1 MRSASELRDVTVTS
15 PSRWRTANSSRRWP
29 LGSRRARFSMSLTT
43 RIVADVPHSADRPAC
58 VLIVDDERHNRE
70 LLEIMLKPEGF
81 LLLTAASGEE
91 ALAMIARQPPDLILL
106 DVMMPG
112 MSGYDVAGNIKNDP
126 ATQNITVSML
136 TALEYPDTRILG
148 LKARAE
154 EFL

>member
-29 LGSRRARFSMSLTT
+29 LGSRRARFSMPLTT

-70 LLEIMLKPEGF
+70 LLEVMLKPEGF
-81 LLLTAASGEE
+81 VLLSAGTGEE
-91 ALAMIARQPPDLILL
+91 ALSIIARQPPDLILL

-112 MSGYDVAGNIKNDP
+112 MDGYELAGRINSDP
-126 ATQNITVSML
+126 DTNGIPVIML
-136 TALEYPDTRILG
+136 TALDDG
-148 LKARAE
+148 
-154 EFL
+154 